1 MLGSALPKKGV
12 YLFAMDDF
20 IQYLSKKRIVD
31 AKKRSFYALWIRNFY
46 HFIHRQV
53 GRPFSDDEM
62 KRFLVAISDT
72 HENWQVDQSKDAIR
86 LYRYY
91 LDRPKA
97 APSPQAPE
105 IDKLWADAVDQMIVS
120 MRLKHLSHR
129 TEHTYITWMRQFY
142 RHVKGAK
149 PSDLN
154 SKHVTDFLTYL
165 AIERK
170 VAKST
175 QSQAFNAI
183 LFFFRHVLKKDIT
196 DLWNSIR
203 SKRKQRLP
211 VVLSVSEVSRLFE
224 NLAGPSRLMLQVI
237 YGGGLRSTEC
247 VRLRI
252 KDLDFD
258 RGCMTIRA
266 AKGDKDRETLL
277 PESLIGPLK
286 DHLADVKKIYERDQ
300 SSKVHGVYLP
310 NALARKYPKACFEWH
325 WFWVF
330 PSGKLSP
337 DPRSGRIMRHHQHVS
352 VIRKAFK
359 AGLHKAGIAKHAN
372 VHALRHSFATHLL
385 ENGYDIRTVQELLGH
400 ASVETTMIYTH
411 VARKNRLGVQSP
423 LDAIQIE

>member
-20 IQYLSKKRIVD
+20 LQYLSQKRIVD
-31 AKKRSFYALWIRNFY
+31 AKKRSFFALWVRNFY
-46 HFIHRQV
+46 HFLHR
-53 GRPFSDDEM
+53 RPDLPFADDEI
-62 KRFLVAISDT
+62 KCFLAALSDT
-72 HENWQVDQSKDAIR
+72 HEDWQVQQARDAIR

-91 LDRPKA
+91 LDRHPA
-97 APSPQAPE
+97 APYVHAAD
-105 IDKLWADAVDQMIVS
+105 IDKLWSDAVDQMIVS
-120 MRLKHLSHR
+120 IRLKHLSHR
-129 TEHTYITWMRQFY
+129 TEATYINWMRQFY
-142 RHVKGAK
+142 RYMKGTK
-149 PSDLN
+149 PSDLK

-175 QSQAFNAI
+175 QNQAFNAI
-183 LFFFRHVLKKDIT
+183 LFFFRHVLKQDIT
-196 DLWNSIR
+196 DLWKAIR
-203 SKRKQRLP
+203 AKRKQRLP
-211 VVLSVSEVSRLFE
+211 VVLSASEVLRLLD
-224 NLAGPSRLMLQVI
+224 NMNGTPRLMMQVI

-258 RGCMTIRA
+258 RGSMIIRA

-277 PESLIGPLK
+277 PEVLVDPLK
-286 DHLADVKKIYERDQ
+286 THLTKVKTVYRNDQ
-300 SSKVHGVYLP
+300 SKKVHGVHLP

-330 PSGKLSP
+330 PAGRLSP
-337 DPRSGRIMRHHQHVS
+337 DPRSGRIMRHHRHVS

-359 AGLHKAGIAKHAN
+359 AGLKKAGIAKHAN
-372 VHALRHSFATHLL
+372 VHSLRHSFATHLL

-423 LDAIQIE
+423 LDVIEK